1 MGRKEIAMKK
11 TIAQQQKDWEQNQ
24 TLKERLSE
32 FTTQELE
39 QELLNRQ
46 KCSFGR
52 LTCTTQAESWIELPR
67 TPTCSNCQQDILSLK
82 ENE

>member
-1 MGRKEIAMKK
+1 MGRKEIAMTEPKNP
-11 TIAQQQKDWEQNQ
+11 Q
-24 TLKERLSE
+24 LSQL
-32 FTTQELE
+32 TTQELE
-39 QELLNRQ
+39 KEILSRQ